1 MIQRA
6 TELFLQAAR
15 SHPGSLTMITVGG
28 SAFAGWILFTII
40 ENRQQDESHI
50 EARKTM
56 SHEQARLRAMIENAK
71 ESTWQEN
78 LDNAVKA
85 QEHFMLPGRSKEVP
99 DFMANIEQRSMDI
112 MKKQQEKMEREKKRK
127 ITTRMWN

>member
-1 MIQRA
+1 
-6 TELFLQAAR
+6 
-15 SHPGSLTMITVGG
+15 MITVGG
-28 SAFAGWILFTII
+28 SAFAGWTLLTII
-40 ENRQQDESHI
+40 ENRQQNESHIEAHI

-78 LDNAVKA
+78 LENAAKA
-85 QEHFMLPGRSKEVP
+85 QANFMLPGRSKEVP

-112 MKKQQEKMEREKKRK
+112 MKKQQEEMEREKKRK
-127 ITTRMWN
+127 ITTRIWS